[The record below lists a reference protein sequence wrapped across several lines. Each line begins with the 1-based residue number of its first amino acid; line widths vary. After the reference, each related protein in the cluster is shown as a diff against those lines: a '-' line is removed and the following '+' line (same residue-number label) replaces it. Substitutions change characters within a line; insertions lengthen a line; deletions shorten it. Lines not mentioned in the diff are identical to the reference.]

1 MVIVLIVLYVYVC
14 RTPEFYDEIKIE
26 LPPKL
31 TDKHH
36 LLFSFYHISCKKPK
50 PNEEK
55 QEPLYIGC
63 TVSGRVHWVGVCT
76 GWAFALGGRV

>member
-1 MVIVLIVLYVYVC
+1 MYGLC
-14 RTPEFYDEIKIE
+14 FRTPEFYDEIKIE

-50 PNEEK
+50 PEER
-55 QEPLYIGC
+55 QEASVHRLHCEWVGVLSGAC
-63 TVSGRVHWVGVCT
+63 ALSGRVH
-76 GWAFALGGRV
+76 

>member
-1 MVIVLIVLYVYVC
+1 MLVLYSILCGPIHPVVTVLIGLYGLCC

-50 PNEEK
+50 PEER
-55 QEPLYIGC
+55 QEPVYIGC
-63 TVSGRVHWVGVCT
+63 TVSGRVH
-76 GWAFALGGRV
+76 